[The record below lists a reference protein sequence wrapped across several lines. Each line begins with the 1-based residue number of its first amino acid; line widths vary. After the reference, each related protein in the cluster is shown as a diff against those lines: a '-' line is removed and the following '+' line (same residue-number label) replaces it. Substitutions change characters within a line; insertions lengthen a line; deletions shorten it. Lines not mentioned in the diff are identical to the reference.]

1 LNGYFST
8 ASFPLG
14 KKGVVKDMK
23 GQLQNNER
31 VAVVMEQQKTQMQK
45 ELDDQ
50 AKATAELAHLP
61 ATMSTILEQLSE
73 ISKFLADDGEVE
85 GQEAHDE
92 QNTLNYTNESE
103 EDGLSDHIQRNTA
116 GNFNDTYILCGQFV
130 NRN

>member
-1 LNGYFST
+1 
-8 ASFPLG
+8 
-14 KKGVVKDMK
+14 MK

-31 VAVVMEQQKTQMQK
+31 VAVVMEQQMTQMQK